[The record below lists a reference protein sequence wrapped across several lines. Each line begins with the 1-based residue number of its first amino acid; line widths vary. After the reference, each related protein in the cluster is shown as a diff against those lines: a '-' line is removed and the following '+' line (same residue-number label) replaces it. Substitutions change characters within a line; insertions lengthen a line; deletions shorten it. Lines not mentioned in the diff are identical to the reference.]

1 MRKVAK
7 GNVVIKLWDVGG
19 QKRFRSLWERYCR
32 RVDAIVFVV
41 DASEGEESLTESKA
55 ELDELLAKTNGV
67 PLLVLGNKND
77 LPGLSLEQLIERFE
91 LKAIKDR
98 EVGVYSI
105 SAKNRTNIDVTLKWL
120 MRFAHAPSASKT

>member
-41 DASEGEESLTESKA
+41 DASESDESLSESKA
-55 ELDELLAKTNGV
+55 ELDELLTKTNGV

-77 LPGLSLEQLIERFE
+77 LPGLSLEQLIDRFE